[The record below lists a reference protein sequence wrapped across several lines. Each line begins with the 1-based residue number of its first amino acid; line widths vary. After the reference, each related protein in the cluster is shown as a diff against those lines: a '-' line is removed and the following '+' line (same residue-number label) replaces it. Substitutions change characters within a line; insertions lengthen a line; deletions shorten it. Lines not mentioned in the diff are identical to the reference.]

1 MMPDLGR
8 YALEVSL
15 AYAISLGLIGLLVLW
30 YWLRS
35 RSVRRQ
41 LEEIETRKGERNG

>member
-15 AYAISLGLIGLLVLW
+15 AYLASLGLLGGLVLW
-30 YWLRS
+30 YWLRA
-35 RSVRRQ
+35 RAVRRS
-41 LEEIETRKGERNG
+41 LDDVENRKGADG